1 MPASGSDA
9 GWFRSQQEVRRPE
22 PQLRPRSANCWP
34 SLVWAWVVLESRREM
49 MSTSHIQTLRAMLRE
64 EKGVI
69 LPGAPNALAARII
82 ADLGFKVVYLTG
94 AGLTNMHLGLP
105 DLGFM
110 DLSQVADHVMA
121 IRCVI
126 DLPLIVDIDTG
137 FGNAINVT
145 HTVRILEQ
153 AGASAIQIEDQHAPK
168 RCGHFDGKEL
178 IPLEEMVGK
187 VRAAVDTRRQD
198 LVVIARTDACA
209 VEGFEAAIERA
220 SRYIEAGADVT
231 FVEAPES
238 LEDLKAVPHRLKAP
252 QMLNMVLGGKTPI
265 VGAAAAAEMG
275 FALVLYANAA
285 LQAAVQGMQTTLKAL
300 KHAGV
305 LDERTVTSFPG
316 RERLVDKQA
325 FDRMEARYAPR

>member
-1 MPASGSDA
+1 
-9 GWFRSQQEVRRPE
+9 
-22 PQLRPRSANCWP
+22 
-34 SLVWAWVVLESRREM
+34 M

-82 ADLGFKVVYLTG
+82 ADLGFKAVYLTG

-178 IPLEEMVGK
+178 IPPGEMVGK
-187 VRAAVDTRRQD
+187 VRAAVDTRRQG

-220 SRYIEAGADVT
+220 GRYIEAGADVT

-238 LEDLKAVPHRLKAP
+238 LEDLEAVPRRFE
-252 QMLNMVLGGKTPI
+252 
-265 VGAAAAAEMG
+265 GAAAAQHGARRQDPHCRRKSSSRNG
-275 FALVLYANAA
+275 LQPGALRQRCLARSRAWH
-285 LQAAVQGMQTTLKAL
+285 AVDAVGAKG
-300 KHAGV
+300 K
-305 LDERTVTSFPG
+305 G
-316 RERLVDKQA
+316 R
-325 FDRMEARYAPR
+325 PR

>member
-1 MPASGSDA
+1 
-9 GWFRSQQEVRRPE
+9 
-22 PQLRPRSANCWP
+22 
-34 SLVWAWVVLESRREM
+34 
-49 MSTSHIQTLRAMLRE
+49 
-64 EKGVI
+64 
-69 LPGAPNALAARII
+69 
-82 ADLGFKVVYLTG
+82 
-94 AGLTNMHLGLP
+94 
-105 DLGFM
+105 M

-153 AGASAIQIEDQHAPK
+153 AGACAIQIEDQRAPK

-178 IPLEEMVGK
+178 ISLEEMVGK

-220 SRYIEAGADVT
+220 RRYIEAGADVT

-238 LEDLKAVPHRLKAP
+238 LEDLKAVPLRLKAP
-252 QMLNMVLGGKTPI
+252 QLVNMVLGGKTPI
-265 VGAAAAAEMG
+265 IDEKAAAEMG
-275 FALVLYANAA
+275 FSLVLYANAA
-285 LQAAVQGMQTTLKAL
+285 LQGAVHGMQSTLSTLKE
-300 KHAGV
+300 KGV
-305 LDERTVTSFPG
+305 LNERAVTSFAE
-316 RERLVDKQA
+316 RQRLVDKQA
-325 FDRMEARYAPR
+325 FDLMEARYAAHAASDNG